1 MTPQALDLVDI
12 LGVSGTVPK
21 LLGLPYFQ
29 NDHQQEL
36 ETIALCL
43 CTRNRSLD
51 WLEALVR
58 WAKQDRFWSKRLH
71 TGTRAVQQLARH
83 LASGEISQQF
93 DSALELS
100 SPGVFEPRES
110 GNAYLLK
117 DYRHEK
123 VKPER
128 EVPTIEETMA
138 SRLAT

>member
-51 WLEALVR
+51 WL
-58 WAKQDRFWSKRLH
+58 DRFWSKRLH